1 MGNLKEN
8 HPQNS
13 LFHIKDV
20 NLFSLIPSYKQPL
33 RIFLGENLFCRNKI
47 P

>member
-20 NLFSLIPSYKQPL
+20 NLFLIPSYKQPL
-33 RIFLGENLFCRNKI
+33 RIFLGENLFSRNKI